1 MRVVKRIVL
10 SDQDAESPR
19 SRSRSSSEKE
29 EMSLADRIASKRER
43 EGERRNF
50 CQKKKVA
57 QK

>member
-1 MRVVKRIVL
+1 MVKRIVL